1 MGPAPTTTT
10 TTAWVQDRYGPLDGL
25 RLGEVPVPTP
35 GKGEVLVEVAT
46 AGVDPSVWHLM
57 TGTPYL
63 VRLATGLRGPR
74 QPGAGSEGAG
84 TVVAVGEGVESL
96 AVGQRA
102 FGAVRGS
109 FARYAVGRA
118 SALAPVPDGVP
129 LEAAAALPIS
139 GTTALQAVRRA
150 GVQEGD
156 RVAVLGAGGGVGSYA
171 VQLAAR
177 AGARV
182 TGVCS
187 ATKADHV
194 LALGAADV
202 VDYRGRDITER
213 PERYD
218 VVVDT
223 AGNRPLGAL
232 RRVLTDR
239 GRLVI
244 VGGEAAGPQLF
255 GMGRVVRALL
265 LSPVVRQR
273 LLGLVATTRAE
284 DLRELAGLLR
294 TGELVAPVSRTYPL
308 AEAVTALEEVR
319 AGRVAGKAVVRVGD

>member
-1 MGPAPTTTT
+1 MGPATTTAT

-25 RLGEVPVPTP
+25 RLEEVPVPTP
-35 GKGEVLVEVAT
+35 GRGEVLVEVAA
-46 AGVDPSVWHLM
+46 AGVDPGVWHLM
-57 TGTPYL
+57 TGTPYV

-74 QPGAGSEGAG
+74 QPVAGSEGAG
-84 TVVAVGEGVESL
+84 TVVAVGEGVDGL
-96 AVGQRA
+96 AVGQRVL
-102 FGAVRGS
+102 GALRGS
-109 FARYAVGRA
+109 FAGYAVGRA
-118 SALAPVPDGVP
+118 TALAPVPDGVA
-129 LEAAAALPIS
+129 LEAAAVLSIS
-139 GTTALQAVRRA
+139 GTTALQAVRKA
-150 GVQEGD
+150 GVQAGD

-187 ATKADHV
+187 AAKADHV

-202 VDYRGRDITER
+202 VDYRERDVTER

-218 VVVDT
+218 VVIDT

-244 VGGEAAGPQLF
+244 VGGEAAGPQLL

-265 LSPVVRQR
+265 LSPFVRQR
-273 LLGLVATTRAE
+273 LTGLVVTTRAE
-284 DLRELAGLLR
+284 DLRELAELVR
-294 TGELVAPVSRTYPL
+294 AGELVAPVGRTYQL
-308 AEAVTALEEVR
+308 DEAVTALQDVR
-319 AGRVAGKAVVRVGD
+319 AGRVAGKAVVTVAG